1 MKKIETVWC
10 QLLYDGWERRKFKF
24 QQQELAEKLGISLST
39 ANHALRDLRRMGAVK
54 VGGRGGEIVDL
65 EKILMYWA
73 NQRKLE
79 GDVVFRMKVAEP
91 VIEIE
96 GLLPPESILG
106 AYSAVRQWYG
116 EAPADYNSV
125 YVYHREPDVVQQ
137 RLAGIE
143 GRVTEVIGLQLA
155 EKIPTREETTSL
167 GHTFVDL
174 WSLTDWMA
182 KDFIRRI
189 RQEMDEVLS

>member
-1 MKKIETVWC
+1 M
-10 QLLYDGWERRKFKF
+10 
-24 QQQELAEKLGISLST
+24 
-39 ANHALRDLRRMGAVK
+39 
-54 VGGRGGEIVDL
+54 
-65 EKILMYWA
+65 
-73 NQRKLE
+73 
-79 GDVVFRMKVAEP
+79 
-91 VIEIE
+91 
-96 GLLPPESILG
+96 
-106 AYSAVRQWYG
+106 
-116 EAPADYNSV
+116 
-125 YVYHREPDVVQQ
+125 VQQ

-189 RQEMDEVLS
+189 RREIDEILS